1 MLATIKD
8 IIIPN
13 FGTFNCVF
21 PIKAKSKLILYLSK
35 TEKCNRICNDPHFR
49 KYFIDFLCN
58 LQVQMQTI
66 QLKLEN
72 IRSIFQNQQ
81 AGFRNLTDKHVR
93 PIPFVVPASD
103 NLVRSRAPFFS
114 PTQGRVS

>member
-1 MLATIKD
+1 
-8 IIIPN
+8 
-13 FGTFNCVF
+13 
-21 PIKAKSKLILYLSK
+21 
-35 TEKCNRICNDPHFR
+35 
-49 KYFIDFLCN
+49 
-58 LQVQMQTI
+58 MQTI

-72 IRSIFQNQQ
+72 IRSIFENQQ
-81 AGFRNLTDKHVR
+81 AGFRNRTDKHVR

>member
-1 MLATIKD
+1 MT
-8 IIIPN
+8 
-13 FGTFNCVF
+13 
-21 PIKAKSKLILYLSK
+21 PIS
-35 TEKCNRICNDPHFR
+35 R

-72 IRSIFQNQQ
+72 IRSIFENHRL
-81 AGFRNLTDKHVR
+81 FRMTDKHVR

-114 PTQGRVS
+114 PGHKVEYLRFLSLFSSAVVYFVTFNVMTTYFSILRNRNCFFKHP